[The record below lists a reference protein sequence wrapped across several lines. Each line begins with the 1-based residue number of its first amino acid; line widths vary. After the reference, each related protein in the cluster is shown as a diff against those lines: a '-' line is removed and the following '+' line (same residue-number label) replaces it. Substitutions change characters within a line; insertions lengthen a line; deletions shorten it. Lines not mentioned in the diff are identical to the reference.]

1 MRKKRILIHTNFSRL
16 FTGFGKNNKN
26 ILRKLHETGKYE
38 LIEFANGLPWD
49 APDCKFQP
57 WQCYGSMP
65 NPNVMAQIRGDGN
78 KERAANYGGYGI
90 DSAIEKLKPDVYLGI
105 EDIWAFNGFWDKP
118 WWNHI
123 TSAIW
128 TTLDSLPILPDAV
141 DAAPKVK
148 NYLVWASFAE
158 KALKEIGYDH
168 VKTLPGTLDVNQFY
182 NLGSKTKN
190 DLRKKFNLKDEFVIG
205 FVFRN
210 QLRKSVPN
218 LLDGFCEFKAK
229 NPEAKPK
236 LLLHTH
242 WVEGWDIPRL
252 LREKNIDNSD
262 ILTTYFCKNC
272 RQYEIKPYQG
282 QDLNCSHCKAQRSV
296 STANIVHGVNEAQL
310 NEIYNIMDV
319 YCHPFTSGGQEIP
332 VQEAKLAELITLVT
346 NYSCGEDYCTDE
358 SGGLPLDWSEYREP
372 GTQFIKASTKAFS
385 ICKQLDK
392 VYNMK
397 PEKRSEIGKKARD
410 FTINHC
416 SIEVVC
422 KQLEEMFDNAPFVE
436 DWNIQERV
444 KNPNYQP
451 PNIKDNAE
459 WIIDLYKN
467 ILGETVDCNHQGCLH
482 WIDRLKS
489 DLNREQVLNH
499 FKNTAATIEPK
510 AIDIGDVLGKDDEG
524 KRIAVVMPQS
534 AGDVLMVNSLL
545 QNLKELYPEYNIYFI
560 TLPQFFEIVDEHP
573 CVHRV
578 LPYSPIFDNLLF
590 LEGQGEHKGYF
601 ELAFLPFVTTQKH
614 FTYQHNG
621 KDKSQLQLT

>member
-49 APDCKFQP
+49 APDCKLQP

-65 NPNVMAQIRGDGN
+65 NPNVMAQIKGDGA

-90 DSAIEKLKPDVYLGI
+90 DNAINTLKPDVYLGI
-105 EDIWAFNGFWDKP
+105 EDIWAFHGFWDKP
-118 WWNHI
+118 WWDHI
-123 TSAIW
+123 TSVIW

-148 NYLVWASFAE
+148 NYYVWASFAE
-158 KALKEIGYDH
+158 NALKEMGYDH
-168 VKTLPGTLDVNQFY
+168 VKTLHGTLDTNQFY
-182 NLGSKTKN
+182 NLGPKAKSE
-190 DLRKKFNLKDEFVIG
+190 LRNRFELKDNFIIG

-218 LLDGFCEFKAK
+218 MLDGFSEFKLK
-229 NPEAKPK
+229 NPDSKAK

-242 WVEGWDIPRL
+242 WAEGWDIPRL
-252 LREKNIDNSD
+252 LREKGIDESD

-272 RQYEIKPYQG
+272 RQYEIKSFQG
-282 QDLNCSHCKAQRSV
+282 QDLKCKFCNAEKSV
-296 STANIVHGVNEAQL
+296 STTNIVHGVNEAQL
-310 NEIYNIMDV
+310 NEIYNLMDV

-346 NYSCGEDYCTDE
+346 NYSCGEDYCTEE

-372 GTQFIKASTKAFS
+372 GTQFIKASTNAFS
-385 ICKQLDK
+385 ICKQLSK

-397 PEKRSEIGKKARD
+397 PEKRREIGKRARQFVID
-410 FTINHC
+410 HC
-416 SIEVVC
+416 SIEVIC
-422 KQLEEMFDNAPFVE
+422 KQLEDLFDSAPFVE
-436 DWNIQERV
+436 DWNFKTKT

-451 PNIKDNAE
+451 PNIENDSE
-459 WIIDLYKN
+459 WIIDLYAN
-467 ILGETVDCNHQGCLH
+467 ILGEKVDEHNQGCLH
-482 WIDRLKS
+482 WVARLKS

-499 FKNTAATIEPK
+499 FRNTAIKQEPK
-510 AIDIGDVLGKDDEG
+510 TIDIADVLDKDDEG

-534 AGDVLMVNSLL
+534 AGDILMVNSLL
-545 QNLKELYPEYNIYFI
+545 QNLKELYPEYNIYFV

-573 CVHRV
+573 CIHKV

-601 ELAFLPFVTTQKH
+601 ELAFLPFVTTQRH